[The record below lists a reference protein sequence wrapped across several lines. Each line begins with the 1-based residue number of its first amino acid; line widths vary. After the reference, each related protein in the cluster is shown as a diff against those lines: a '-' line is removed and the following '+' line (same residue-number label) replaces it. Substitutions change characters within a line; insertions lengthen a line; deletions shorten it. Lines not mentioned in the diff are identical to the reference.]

1 MSIGMSL
8 FTMASH
14 TNYVHRTSSVVE
26 ESWDFDP
33 RALIAHV
40 GGVLG
45 EDIDKKKSS
54 LVVPVPWKA
63 RRLWVLMVMGIHAQK
78 RLLSTVRF
86 MLSLH
91 LPGEARRW
99 GDTCSM
105 PCWLCPLAHVTLTL
119 LVLFCTTTLSVS
131 TCSLAA
137 PLSFSCH
144 CDGVVP

>member
-1 MSIGMSL
+1 M
-8 FTMASH
+8 
-14 TNYVHRTSSVVE
+14 
-26 ESWDFDP
+26 
-33 RALIAHV
+33 
-40 GGVLG
+40 
-45 EDIDKKKSS
+45 
-54 LVVPVPWKA
+54 
-63 RRLWVLMVMGIHAQK
+63 LMVMGIHAQK

-86 MLSLH
+86 MLSLN

-144 CDGVVP
+144 CDRGGTLGQHVQPGHRVLRRYTLVWTLLIGTNESIVKGSAACALYMGLVWDGG